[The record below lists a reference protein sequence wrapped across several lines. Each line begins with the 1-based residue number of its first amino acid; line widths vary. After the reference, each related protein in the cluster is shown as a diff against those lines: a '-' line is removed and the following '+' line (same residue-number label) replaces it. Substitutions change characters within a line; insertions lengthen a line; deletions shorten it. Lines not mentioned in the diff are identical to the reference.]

1 MKNQLITFCCSIAK
15 TRFLWQSLLSLFG
28 VTFVLSAIV
37 RKTERL
43 FWDDMDPSFLGQ
55 FEKRGIK
62 GVNPFFEEPFLGRY
76 FFLRGGGVRPGGEV
90 VELYINEYSMSLINF
105 VY

>member
-1 MKNQLITFCCSIAK
+1 MKYQLITFCCAIVK

-55 FEKRGIK
+55 FGKRGIK
-62 GVNPFFEEPFLGRY
+62 GH
-76 FFLRGGGVRPGGEV
+76 LR
-90 VELYINEYSMSLINF
+90 
-105 VY
+105 